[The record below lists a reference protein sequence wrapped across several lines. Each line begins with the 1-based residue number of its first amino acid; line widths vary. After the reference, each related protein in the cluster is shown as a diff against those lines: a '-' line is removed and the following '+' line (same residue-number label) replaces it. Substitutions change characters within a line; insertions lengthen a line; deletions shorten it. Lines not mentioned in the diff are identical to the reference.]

1 MNALLRFVIV
11 STALGALVAC
21 ASSAPSA
28 TSASTIS
35 ATSRPRL
42 AATRAAKSASTVA
55 AAAISTAVPAVSP
68 GSTVTVAPAV
78 AGIGAQVPGSCSAIA
93 SVVGAYIG
101 GVGTTKSLGSPQHL
115 SCEFMNTGA
124 TTLAVVNIGAGG
136 TAAAFDNL
144 RTISAQGGRTVTPIS
159 GLGSS
164 AFSVSKN
171 SIPAGVS
178 VLTDQGFVY
187 VVESN
192 LPIAQDEALIKQLMD
207 LP

>member
-1 MNALLRFVIV
+1 MRILTLAVLMCLL
-11 STALGALVAC
+11 AAC
-21 ASSAPSA
+21 TSPTPSA
-28 TSASTIS
+28 TSVITVV
-35 ATSRPRL
+35 ATRRPRPAETRTAL
-42 AATRAAKSASTVA
+42 AAPTV
-55 AAAISTAVPAVSP
+55 AAAISTAAPTIAP
-68 GSTVTVAPAV
+68 GSTVAAAPIA
-78 AGIGAQVPGSCSAIA
+78 ASASAQVPSSCNAIA
-93 SVVGAYIG
+93 STVGAYIG

-115 SCEFMNTGA
+115 SCEFMNTSA
-124 TTLAVVNIGAGG
+124 TTLAIVNIGAGG
-136 TAAAFDNL
+136 TTAAFDNL

-171 SIPAGVS
+171 NIPAGVS

-192 LPIAQDEALIKQLMD
+192 LPIAQDEALIKQLMS

>member
-42 AATRAAKSASTVA
+42 AATRAAKSASTV

-124 TTLAVVNIGAGG
+124 TTLAIVNIGAGG